1 MRDQPIDKGFSQLAK
16 NVVVVGAQWGDEGK
30 GKIVDWLTEQAAG
43 VVRFNGGHNAGHT
56 LVINGKKTI
65 LRLIPSGIMHA
76 TSVCYLGN
84 GVVLSPEAFF
94 KEVDELIALGVPNV
108 EARLRVSA
116 NAPLIMPYHV
126 ALDHAR
132 EAAAGNKKIGTTG
145 RGIGPAYEDKVAR
158 RTVRVADLF
167 EPERF
172 AEQVR
177 TVMKLHNFVLE
188 KFLGA
193 EPLDPEKVIADTLA
207 YAERLRPMVC
217 DVSASLQA
225 DMAAGKSFLFEGA
238 QGSMLDIDHGTYP
251 FVTSSNTVAGSACA
265 GAGVGPHQLNYVLGI
280 TKAYCTRVG
289 EGPFPTELFDET
301 GELLRKKGNEF
312 GAVTGRPR
320 RCGWFDGA
328 ALRRAVQINGLTGLA
343 IMKLDVLDGMDTVKL
358 GVGYLY
364 KGEKID
370 IMPAGADAVAECE
383 PIYEEF
389 PGWKEST
396 FGVQKWEDLPE
407 SAQRYLTRL
416 AEVAGAPIAVVSTGP
431 DRVQTILR
439 ANPFTA

>member
-1 MRDQPIDKGFSQLAK
+1 MAK

-407 SAQRYLTRL
+407 SAQCYLTRL

>member
-1 MRDQPIDKGFSQLAK
+1 MAK

-30 GKIVDWLTEQAAG
+30 GKIVDWLTEKVAG

-65 LRLIPSGIMHA
+65 LRLIPSGIMHP

-84 GVVLSPEAFF
+84 GVVFSPEAFF
-94 KEVDELIALGVPNV
+94 REVDELNAVGVPNV
-108 EARLRVSA
+108 EKRIRISL
-116 NAPLIMPYHV
+116 NCPLIMPYHV

-132 EAAAGNKKIGTTG
+132 EAAAGSKKIGTTG

-172 AEQVR
+172 ADLVR
-177 TVMKLHNFVLE
+177 TVLHYHNFVLE
-188 KFLGA
+188 NYLKA

-217 DVSASLQA
+217 DVSETLNEQMA
-225 DMAAGKSFLFEGA
+225 DGKGFLFEGA

-265 GAGVGPHQLNYVLGI
+265 GAGVGPDKLNYVLGI

-289 EGPFPTELFDET
+289 EGPFPTELHCEM
-301 GELLRKKGNEF
+301 GEELRKKGNEY

-343 IMKLDVLDGMDTVKL
+343 IMKLDVLDGLETVKL
-358 GVGYLY
+358 GVGYRY
-364 KGEKID
+364 KGQELSV
-370 IMPAGADAVAECE
+370 MPSGADAVAQCE

-396 FGVQKWEDLPE
+396 FGLTKWEDLPE
-407 SAQRYLTRL
+407 TARQFLTRL
-416 AEVAGAPIAVVSTGP
+416 AEVAGAPIALVSTGP
-431 DRVQTILR
+431 DRSQTILHTD
-439 ANPFTA
+439 PFAD

>member
-1 MRDQPIDKGFSQLAK
+1 MSAPS
-16 NVVVVGAQWGDEGK
+16 GDEGK

>member
-1 MRDQPIDKGFSQLAK
+1 MAK

-364 KGEKID
+364 EGEKID

>member
-1 MRDQPIDKGFSQLAK
+1 MAK

-30 GKIVDWLTEQAAG
+30 GKIVDWLTEKVAG

-65 LRLIPSGIMHA
+65 LRLIPSGIMHP
-76 TSVCYLGN
+76 TSICYLGN

-94 KEVDELIALGVPNV
+94 REIDELIAVGVPNV
-108 EARLRVSA
+108 EKRLRISS
-116 NAPLIMPYHV
+116 NCPLIMPYHV

-132 EAAAGNKKIGTTG
+132 EAAAGDKKIGTTG

-172 AEQVR
+172 AEIVR
-177 TVMKLHNFVLE
+177 RVLDYHNFVLTNY
-188 KFLGA
+188 LHA
-193 EPLDPEKVIADTLA
+193 EPLDAEKVIAETLA
-207 YAERLRPMVC
+207 YADRLRPMVC
-217 DVSASLQA
+217 DVSETLNNE
-225 DMAAGKSFLFEGA
+225 MIAGKSFLFEGA

-251 FVTSSNTVAGSACA
+251 FVTSSNTVAGAACA

-289 EGPFPTELFDET
+289 EGPFPTELHDDM
-301 GELLRKKGNEF
+301 GEELRRKGNEF

-343 IMKLDVLDGMDTVKL
+343 IMKLDVLDGLETVKL
-358 GVGYLY
+358 GVGYKY
-364 KGEKID
+364 KGQPLQV
-370 IMPAGADAVAECE
+370 MPSGADAVAECE

-396 FGVQKWEDLPE
+396 FGLTKWEQLPE
-407 SAQRYLTRL
+407 SAQRFLLRL
-416 AEVAGAPIAVVSTGP
+416 AEVAGAPIALVSTGP
-431 DRVQTILR
+431 DREQTILHTD
-439 ANPFTA
+439 PFAA

>member
-1 MRDQPIDKGFSQLAK
+1 MGK
-16 NVVVVGAQWGDEGK
+16 NVVVIGAQWGDEGK
-30 GKIVDWLTEQAAG
+30 GKIVDWLTEQAYG

-76 TSVCYLGN
+76 TSRCYLGN
-84 GVVLSPEAFF
+84 GTVISLEAFF
-94 KEVDELIALGVPNV
+94 REVDELNAVGVPNV
-108 EARLRVSA
+108 EKRLRVSA
-116 NAPLIMPYHV
+116 NSPLIMPYHV

-132 EAAAGNKKIGTTG
+132 EAALGNKKIGTTG

-158 RTVRVADLF
+158 RTVRVADLYD
-167 EPERF
+167 PEHF

-177 TVMKLHNFVLE
+177 AVMKLHNFVLE

-193 EPLDPEKVIADTLA
+193 QPLDPEKVIADTLA

-217 DVSASLQA
+217 DVSEELNEKMDEGCQ
-225 DMAAGKSFLFEGA
+225 FLFEGA

-251 FVTSSNTVAGSACA
+251 YVTSSNTVAGSACA
-265 GAGVGPHQLNYVLGI
+265 GAGVGPDKLSYVLGI

-289 EGPFPTELFDET
+289 EGPFPTELHDEV
-301 GELLRKKGNEF
+301 GEELRQKGNEF

-328 ALRRAVQINGLTGLA
+328 ALRRAVQINGITGLA
-343 IMKLDVLDGMDTVKL
+343 VMKLDVLDGFETIKL
-358 GVGYLY
+358 GVGYLCDG
-364 KGEKID
+364 KKLSV
-370 IMPAGADAVAECE
+370 MPSGADAVAKCE

-389 PGWKEST
+389 PGWKGST
-396 FGVQKWEDLPE
+396 FGITKWEDLPE
-407 SAQRYLTRL
+407 TARQYLTRL
-416 AEVAGAPIAVVSTGP
+416 SEVAGAPIALVSTGP
-431 DRVQTILR
+431 DREQTILHV
-439 ANPFTA
+439 NPFA

>member
-1 MRDQPIDKGFSQLAK
+1 MAK

-217 DVSASLQA
+217 DVNASLQA